1 MEIKKVA
8 VRAQTKAANKYSV
21 GTARRVSDNAKR

>member
-8 VRAQTKAANKYSV
+8 VRAETKAANKYSIV
-21 GTARRVSDNAKR
+21 GRVTNSTER